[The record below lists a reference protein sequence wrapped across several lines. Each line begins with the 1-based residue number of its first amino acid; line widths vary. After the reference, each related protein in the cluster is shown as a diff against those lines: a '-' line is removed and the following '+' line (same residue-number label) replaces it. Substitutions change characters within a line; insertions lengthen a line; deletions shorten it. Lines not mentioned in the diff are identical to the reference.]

1 MRGPVRRTYPDRV
14 RSDATL
20 WPASVRG
27 RGCEMRR
34 WEKVA
39 SDAAEEVIAE
49 GRKEIDAMVQPRA

>member
-1 MRGPVRRTYPDRV
+1 
-14 RSDATL
+14 
-20 WPASVRG
+20 
-27 RGCEMRR
+27 MRR